1 MAIQSGKKIQASSY
15 TNAFRAVW
23 PGLLIGIMFLAVSF
37 ASKSAADSEQ
47 RAIERTLAAKVAT
60 PEDLRQ
66 DILTDAT
73 VQKNASSRVSV
84 LAATEAGLQRLNNPE
99 DVAPLERVMIE
110 IDIAPQNTSD
120 HSKQQIPI
128 ELLEVLSR
136 RASALQFQ
144 LTLRVNPQNKKT
156 ALRWF
161 DTIRNSA
168 EAEQIVDISEIAV
181 SLVESMALD
190 KLQIHVLRTK
200 KMLNRLESQP

>member
-1 MAIQSGKKIQASSY
+1 MAIQSGKKIQAPSY
-15 TNAFRAVW
+15 TNAFRTVW

-66 DILTDAT
+66 DILMDAT

-84 LAATEAGLQRLNNPE
+84 LAATEVGLQRLNNPK

-168 EAEQIVDISEIAV
+168 EAEQIVDISEMAV
-181 SLVESMALD
+181 SLVDSMALD